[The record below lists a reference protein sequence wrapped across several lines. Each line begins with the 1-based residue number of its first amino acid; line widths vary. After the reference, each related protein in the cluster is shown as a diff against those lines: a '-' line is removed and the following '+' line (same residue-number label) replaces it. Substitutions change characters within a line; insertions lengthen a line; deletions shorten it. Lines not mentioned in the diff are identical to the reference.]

1 MGSSRP
7 KLGCSVVNTEFVPGC
22 SAKGKTI
29 AKNWR
34 WSFIYHWCII
44 ISTGKY
50 MNWHLQPID
59 TSLEAFQSDLKT
71 GLSQTEADSRLTK
84 YGRNELVEKS
94 GRTPLKIF
102 WEQITTTMVL
112 ILIAAAVVAGLLG
125 DTKNTIAIT
134 AIVLLYAI
142 LGFVQEYR
150 AEQAISALKK
160 LSVPNVRVLRDGSL
174 KEISA
179 HELVPGDI
187 IQLEAGNVLS
197 ADVRLLEA
205 INLRIQE
212 AALTGESEPV
222 EKQTAVLSGE
232 SLPLGDRSNMGYMS
246 TIITQGRGLALV
258 VTTGMQTELGKIA
271 DLIQQSDAGQTPLQK
286 RLDSLGKNLAIIG
299 VVIAV
304 FIAVLG
310 LLRGDEL
317 RHMLL
322 TAVSIAVAIVPEG
335 LPAVVTIT
343 LALGAQ
349 RMLKQN
355 ALIRKL
361 PAVETLGSVTV
372 ICSDKTGTLT
382 ENRMTVVVLDVAG
395 HELDLSEEMDKQGS
409 VHKVNVEGNQ
419 SAASLSLLAIGGT
432 LCNDAQLVNTGD
444 GGFHTLGDP
453 TEGAL
458 VATAAKMGFWKST
471 LNSSFP
477 RAAELP
483 FDSERKRMTTVHHLE
498 QYDPTIL
505 AGLEIGSHRY
515 IAFTKGS
522 VDGLL
527 GLSNQVW
534 VNGQTQRMD
543 DSFKVRIEAAN
554 DRLAKKGMRVLGVAF
569 RLINQIP
576 EVIQM
581 DLEQNLTFIG
591 LFGMIDPP
599 REEVRDA
606 VAITKSAGIR
616 TVMITGDHPLTAA
629 EIARQLGI
637 IGTES
642 NRFASRHS
650 HSQRQETLDS
660 IKVLTGVEIENLSF
674 DELKNVVDDVQVF
687 ARVSPEHKL
696 KIVKALQERGHI
708 VSMTGDGVN
717 DAPALKR
724 ADIGV
729 AMGITGTDVS
739 KEAADMVLLD
749 DNFATIVSAVKE
761 GRTIYDNIRKFVRF
775 SVAGNIGKVL
785 VMLLAPFLGKPLPLL
800 PLQLLWL
807 NLLTDGLLGL
817 GIGVENPEAD
827 TMKRPPYSPK
837 EGVFSRG
844 AGLQVIW
851 VGAMIGALAL
861 GLGSWYYFTGREQ
874 WQTMVFTFLAF
885 AQVFQALAS
894 RSEKDSIFKLRLM
907 SNLLLAGMSALVV
920 GLQLMVLYVPFLA
933 EFFSVKALSL
943 CDLSIAIAGGIVVLV
958 VMEVGKKI
966 KILKSA

>member
-1 MGSSRP
+1 
-7 KLGCSVVNTEFVPGC
+7 
-22 SAKGKTI
+22 
-29 AKNWR
+29 
-34 WSFIYHWCII
+34 
-44 ISTGKY
+44 
-50 MNWHLQPID
+50 MNWHLIGIKD
-59 TSLEAFQSDLKT
+59 NLADLGVT
-71 GLSQTEADSRLTK
+71 QENGLSQSEAESRLAK
-84 YGRNELVEKS
+84 FGRNELVEKG

-102 WEQITTTMVL
+102 WEQITATMVL

-125 DTKNTIAIT
+125 DTKNTIAIG

-150 AEQAISALKK
+150 AEQAIAALKK
-160 LSVPNVRVLRDGSL
+160 LSVPEVRVIRDGKL
-174 KEISA
+174 VPLSA
-179 HELVPGDI
+179 RDLVPGDI
-187 IQLEAGNVLS
+187 LQLETGNVLP

-205 INLRIQE
+205 VNLRIQE

-222 EKQTAVLSGE
+222 EKQTAALSGDD
-232 SLPLGDRSNMGYMS
+232 LPLGDRRNMGYMG
-246 TIITQGRGLALV
+246 TIVTQGRGLALV
-258 VTTGMQTELGKIA
+258 VATGMNTELGKIA
-271 DLIQQSDAGQTPLQK
+271 DLIQKSDSGQTPLQN
-286 RLDSLGKNLAIIG
+286 RLDRLGKNLAIVG
-299 VVIAV
+299 VVIAI

-322 TAVSIAVAIVPEG
+322 TAVSVAVAIVPEG

-349 RMLKQN
+349 RMLAKN
-355 ALIRKL
+355 SLIRKL

-382 ENRMTVVVLDVAG
+382 ENRMTVVVLDVAD
-395 HELDLSEEMDKQGS
+395 HALDLTEEMDRSGS
-409 VHKVNVEGNQ
+409 FTATRYALTPVPSPDNGRGVQ
-419 SAASLSLLAIGGT
+419 SALSLTAIGGA
-432 LCNDAQLVNTGD
+432 LCNDARLVDEGD
-444 GGFHTLGDP
+444 DRFHTLGDP

-458 VATAAKMGFWKST
+458 VAAAAKMGYWKSSLDT
-471 LNSSFP
+471 SFP
-477 RAAELP
+477 RAAEFP
-483 FDSERKRMTTVHHLE
+483 FDSDRKRMTTVHHLG
-498 QYDPTIL
+498 QFDSTIL

-515 IAFTKGS
+515 VAFTKGS

-527 GLSNQVW
+527 GIASHVW
-534 VNGQTQRMD
+534 VNGQAQRMD
-543 DSFKVRIEAAN
+543 DPLKVRIEAAN
-554 DRLAKKGMRVLGVAF
+554 ERLAKKGMRVLGVAF
-569 RLINQIP
+569 RLLDQIP
-576 EVIQM
+576 EVIQT

-599 REEVRDA
+599 RSEVRDA

-637 IGTES
+637 
-642 NRFASRHS
+642 A
-650 HSQRQETLDS
+650 ETGR
-660 IKVLTGVEIENLSF
+660 VLTGAELENLSF
-674 DELKNVVDDVQVF
+674 DELKNVVDEVQVF

-696 KIVKALQERGHI
+696 KIVQALQERGHI

-761 GRTIYDNIRKFVRF
+761 GRVIYDNIRKFVRF

-785 VMLLAPFLGKPLPLL
+785 VMLLAPFLGKPIPLL

-817 GIGVENPEAD
+817 GMGVENAESN

-844 AGLQVIW
+844 AGVQVMW
-851 VGAMIGALAL
+851 VGALIGALAL
-861 GLGSWYYFTGREQ
+861 GLGSLYYFTGREQ
-874 WQTMVFTFLAF
+874 WQTMVFTSLAF
-885 AQVFQALAS
+885 MQVFQALAS
-894 RSEKDSIFKLRLM
+894 RSEKDSLFKIRLM
-907 SNLLLAGMSALVV
+907 SNPLLAGMALTVV
-920 GLQLMVLYVPFLA
+920 ALQLAVLYIPFLSS
-933 EFFSVKALSL
+933 FFNVVPLSL
-943 CDLSIAIAGGIVVLV
+943 CDLSIAAGAGVVV
-958 VMEVGKKI
+958 FGVME
-966 KILKSA
+966 ILKRAGRRE